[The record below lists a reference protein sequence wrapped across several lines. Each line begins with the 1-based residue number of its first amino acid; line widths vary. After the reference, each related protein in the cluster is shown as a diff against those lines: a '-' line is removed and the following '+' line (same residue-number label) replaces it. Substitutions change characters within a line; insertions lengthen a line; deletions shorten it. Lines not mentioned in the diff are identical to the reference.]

1 MTAELFKIMLESKLN
16 SNIRCIE
23 IPNDIIEI
31 VPTDKLNSNIR
42 CIEMPISHLLII
54 SGLVE

>member
-1 MTAELFKIMLESKLN
+1 MNGKSISMLN